1 MREYLLCLA
10 AAAAA
15 TYLLTPLARV
25 LAIRFGAMAQV
36 RDRDVHK
43 STTPR
48 WGGLA
53 MFGGLCVAVIVA
65 AHLPLMSTIFNDRKQ
80 ITALALGALIIVALG
95 LADDRFGLDAPTKL
109 VGQVLAASVMAMQG
123 VTFVW
128 LPINGTYILDPS
140 LSVLVTVFVVLVS
153 INAVNMVDGLDGLA
167 ASIVGVGA
175 TAFFAYS
182 YFLSVANGY
191 QRAALAT
198 LVSAALVG
206 VCAGF
211 LPHNWYRARIFMGD
225 TGSMLIGLMLAA
237 SSIMVTGQV
246 DPGGVSGGTLLP
258 VFLPVLLPFSVLAV
272 PLLDLLLAVLRRT
285 RSGRSPFAPD
295 KLHLHHRLLAL
306 GHGQER
312 AVLIMTT
319 FTAVIA
325 FGAVST
331 AFIPLWITVLAV
343 AIAAVCLGMWVK
355 HPPAYATTTAALQ
368 EVSS

>member
-53 MFGGLCVAVIVA
+53 MFGGLCVAVMVA

-80 ITALALGALIIVALG
+80 ITALALGALIILALG
-95 LADDRFGLDAPTKL
+95 LADDRWALDAPTKL

-175 TAFFAYS
+175 AAFFAYS

-246 DPGGVSGGTLLP
+246 DPGGVSGGALLP

-272 PLLDLLLAVLRRT
+272 PLLDLILAVLRRT

-331 AFIPLWITVLAV
+331 AFIPLWITVLAI

-355 HPPAYATTTAALQ
+355 HPPADAASIGALQ
-368 EVSS
+368 EISG